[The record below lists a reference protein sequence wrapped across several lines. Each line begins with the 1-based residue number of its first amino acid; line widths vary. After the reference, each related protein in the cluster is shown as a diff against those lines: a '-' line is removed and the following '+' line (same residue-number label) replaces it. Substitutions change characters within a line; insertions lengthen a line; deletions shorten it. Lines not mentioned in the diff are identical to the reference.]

1 MKLKKSSLEQV
12 EAEVA
17 NQQSGG
23 AFLSARFRNPAEVA
37 PVAVSSTAEKIG
49 MICAVLTT
57 IILIAISTML
67 YMNWDLIKTV

>member
-17 NQQSGG
+17 TQQPGG
-23 AFLSARFRNPAEVA
+23 AFISARYRNPAEEA
-37 PVAVSSTAEKIG
+37 PVEVSNTGDKIG

-57 IILIAISTML
+57 IILIAITAML
-67 YMNWDLIKTV
+67 YMNWDLIKTA